1 MLLAEKITNLRK
13 KLGWSQEELAHQLQ
27 VSRQAVSK
35 WESGMSIPDMNK
47 IISMSRLFG
56 VSTDYL
62 LMDEVEEYHKDGE
75 MIAPKDYDEEL
86 KSISL
91 EEANKFMDLKENFA
105 GKLAGSVMAYIL
117 SPVVMIVLA
126 AFAEYKKMMSE
137 DFAGGMGMGIL
148 LIIIAL
154 STVNLIYHS
163 MKLEKFEYLEKEI
176 FTLQYGVR
184 GIVEK
189 RREEYEDTYHK
200 NLVFGIGWCIVCSIP
215 LLVVTALKMGNFAC
229 AMATAL
235 LLVIVSVGVFF
246 ILKCA
251 VRWDAYQILLQEE
264 DYTKEKKETRKYSQ
278 GLTIAYWC
286 VVVCIFF
293 IWNSNHE
300 NWKHVGIF
308 WACAGVLYGAL
319 CGIYS
324 FWKKVKKSAT

>member
-62 LMDEVEEYHKDGE
+62 LIDEVEEYHRDGE
-75 MIAPKDYDEEL
+75 VVTNEACDEEI

-105 GKLAGSVMAYIL
+105 GKLAVSIWAYIL

-126 AFAEYKKMMSE
+126 AFSEYKKMMSE
-137 DFAGGMGMGIL
+137 DMAGGIGMGIL
-148 LIIIAL
+148 LIIVAIA
-154 STVNLIYHS
+154 TINLIYHS
-163 MKLEKFEYLEKEI
+163 MKIEKYEYLEKEI

-189 RREEYEDTYHK
+189 RRDEYEDTYRK
-200 NLVFGIGWCIVCSIP
+200 DLVLGIGLSIVCSIP
-215 LLVVTALKMGNFAC
+215 LLVAAALDMGDFAC
-229 AMATAL
+229 TMATAFL
-235 LLVIVSVGVFF
+235 LMIVSVGVFF
-246 ILKCA
+246 IVKCSE
-251 VRWDAYQILLQEE
+251 RWAAYQILLQEE
-264 DYTKEKKETRKYSQ
+264 DYTKEKKENRKYSK

-286 VVVCIFF
+286 VAVCIFF
-293 IWNSNHE
+293 IWNANND

-308 WACAGVLYGAL
+308 WACAGVLYAAF
-319 CGIYS
+319 CGLYS
-324 FWKKVKKSAT
+324 FFTKRKN